1 MWFLPDAA
9 LGLMKREKQHQFFS
23 VVAVVFRPPPL
34 VASIYGADFG
44 ATSHLRWMFGYT
56 LTHLLM
62 VIAQVTPF
70 I

>member
-1 MWFLPDAA
+1 M
-9 LGLMKREKQHQFFS
+9 
-23 VVAVVFRPPPL
+23 AVVFRPPPP

-44 ATSHLRWMFGYT
+44 ATPHLRWMFGYT